1 MDLACCELSIHFVTQ
16 GRFALAGKC
25 RIIGEFGSI
34 PNAVYMPRGF
44 LEKSV
49 PVFTFSHTCLCCPSG
64 TSFLRRLLEDGT
76 SLCTAS
82 CHSQLHRLQLLQLSQ
97 TADLHLHKR
106 PAISLLHLAKHAWQ
120 LTLLLVFIT
129 IPL

>member
-1 MDLACCELSIHFVTQ
+1 MDLACGELSIHVVTQ
-16 GRFALAGKC
+16 ERFALAGKC

-49 PVFTFSHTCLCCPSG
+49 PLFTFSHTCQFCPSG
-64 TSFLRRLLEDGT
+64 TSFLRLIEDGT

-82 CHSQLHRLQLLQLSQ
+82 
-97 TADLHLHKR
+97 
-106 PAISLLHLAKHAWQ
+106 
-120 LTLLLVFIT
+120 
-129 IPL
+129 